1 MQAMAGVCVPG
12 HSVNPVTRSVNARI
26 VASAARKFAGA
37 SVMKLSEDSPG
48 NWGITEPGS
57 DDTLTRLTLALDVMG
72 GDFGP
77 SVTVPAALQ
86 ALNSNSQLTL
96 LLVGDPD
103 AITPLLAKAD
113 FEQRSRLQIIPAQ
126 SVIASDARPA
136 QAIRSSRGS
145 SMRVALELVKEGRA
159 EACVSAGNTGALMG
173 LAKLL
178 LKPIEGIERPAL
190 VTVLPH
196 QQKGK
201 TVVLDLGANVDC
213 DSTMLVQFAVM
224 GAVLAEE
231 VVGIANPRVALLNI
245 GEEEMKGL
253 SSIRDA
259 AAVLK
264 TLPSLNYI
272 GYLEANEL
280 LTGKTDV
287 LVCDGF
293 TGNVT
298 LKTME
303 GVVRMFLS
311 LLKSQG
317 EGKKRSWWLLLLK
330 RWLQKSL
337 ARRFSHLNPDQYNG
351 ACLLGLRGSVI
362 KSHGAANQ
370 RAFSVA
376 IEQAVQAVQRQIPQ
390 RIAARLESLY
400 PAGFELPESDSD
412 ENARQ
417 QSGTNGHH

>member
-1 MQAMAGVCVPG
+1 
-12 HSVNPVTRSVNARI
+12 
-26 VASAARKFAGA
+26 
-37 SVMKLSEDSPG
+37 MKLSEDSPG

-77 SVTVPAALQ
+77 TVTVPAALQ

-103 AITPLLAKAD
+103 TITPLLAKAD

-159 EACVSAGNTGALMG
+159 QACVSAGNTGALMG

-253 SSIRDA
+253 GSIRDA

-337 ARRFSHLNPDQYNG
+337 TRRFSHLNPDQYNG

-412 ENARQ
+412 VNARQ

>member
-1 MQAMAGVCVPG
+1 M
-12 HSVNPVTRSVNARI
+12 RI
-26 VASAARKFAGA
+26 
-37 SVMKLSEDSPG
+37 SPG
-48 NWGITEPGS
+48 NWGITEPSS
-57 DDTLTRLTLALDVMG
+57 DVTLTRLTLALDVMG

-103 AITPLLAKAD
+103 TIAPLLAKAD
-113 FEQRSRLQIIPAQ
+113 FEQRSRLQVIPAQ

-136 QAIRSSRGS
+136 QAIRASRGS
-145 SMRVALELVKEGRA
+145 SMRIALELVKEGRA
-159 EACVSAGNTGALMG
+159 QACVSAGNTGALMG

-190 VTVLPH
+190 VTMLPH
-196 QQKGK
+196 QLKGK

-231 VVGIANPRVALLNI
+231 AIGIKDPRVALLNI

-259 AAVLK
+259 AAILK
-264 TLPSLNYI
+264 TLPTLNYI

-337 ARRFSHLNPDQYNG
+337 SRRFSHLNPDQYNG
-351 ACLLGLRGSVI
+351 ASLLGLRGSVI

-370 RAFSVA
+370 RAFCVA
-376 IEQAVQAVQRQIPQ
+376 IEQAVQAVQRQVPQ

-400 PAGFELPESDSD
+400 PAGFELPEGG
-412 ENARQ
+412 R
-417 QSGTNGHH
+417 SGNSRPQTRMTGND